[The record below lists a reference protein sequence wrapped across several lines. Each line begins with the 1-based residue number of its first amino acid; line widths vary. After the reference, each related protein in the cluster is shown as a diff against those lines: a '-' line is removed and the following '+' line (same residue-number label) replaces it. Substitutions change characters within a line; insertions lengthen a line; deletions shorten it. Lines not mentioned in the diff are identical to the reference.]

1 MRDMISDENAIS
13 EVFGFILLLSIAIT
27 AIGII
32 LLMSWPALMQS
43 QDQAQQQ
50 NMEQAFTLL
59 DSHTSK
65 AQYSNYLSQTTDMKL
80 NGGRVYVS
88 SSDSW
93 IRIMINETEVYSGT
107 LGTIHYDLN
116 GLNIGYQDGGIWKS
130 DGKGGSVMISAPDF
144 NYKHETLTLPLMQIT
159 GDSSVSGTGEVSITT
174 RSNLT
179 PKIVF
184 PNGTI
189 NYMGAVNL
197 TNPIKANQIYV
208 FITSDYYLA
217 WADYINS
224 RTSCAVRPGDIYPAN
239 KTIKITFNTKPS
251 TGIHPFTPPI
261 WFRGINLNNQTPI
274 EEFYFNLT
282 EVYSDSQIDL
292 KSPQSNAPGPYPA
305 LHISFQKSTGAG
317 PSGIRIVVN
326 YYLNSSV
333 TETFE
338 ATKLHYIYPNDT
350 CNIDLLNSSIET
362 EYTSNSKSVTWGT
375 NNESF
380 DTGDFDKTVAG
391 LKVGPSM
398 DKVIQHY
405 MINMT
410 QNYINGFALW
420 MGNNGGQHWPG
431 VSSSYTLD
439 YDAENVVTYMHIT
452 NNDIAVSI

>member
-1 MRDMISDENAIS
+1 MRDMISDNDAIS
-13 EVFGFILLLSIAIT
+13 ETLGFILLLSTAIT
-27 AIGII
+27 AIGIV
-32 LLMSWPALMQS
+32 LMMSIPVLMQS

-80 NGGRVYVS
+80 NGGRIYVN
-88 SSDSW
+88 SSDSR
-93 IRIMINETEVYSGT
+93 IRIILNGTTIYDNT

-159 GDSSVSGTGEVSITT
+159 GDSSVSGTGDARITT

-179 PKIVF
+179 PAIIF
-184 PNGTI
+184 PKGT
-189 NYMGAVNL
+189 NNL
-197 TNPIKANQIYV
+197 DSNPIKADQIYV
-208 FITSDYYLA
+208 FITSDYYIG
-217 WADYINS
+217 WANYINS

-251 TGIHPFTPPI
+251 TGTHPFTPPI
-261 WFRGINLNNQTPI
+261 WFRGINTSNENPI
-274 EEFYFNLT
+274 DEFYFNLT
-282 EVYSDSQIDL
+282 NVESNSQIDL
-292 KSPQSNAPGPYPA
+292 RSPQSNAPGPYPA
-305 LHISFQKSTGAG
+305 LHINFQKATGG
-317 PSGIRIVVN
+317 GTSGIRIVVN

-362 EYTSNSKSVTWGT
+362 EYTSNTKSVTWGT
-375 NNESF
+375 NNGSF
-380 DTGDFDKTVAG
+380 DTGDYDKNDAV

-398 DKVIQHY
+398 DKILQHY
-405 MINMT
+405 ISLMAQSHT
-410 QNYINGFALW
+410 NGFALW
-420 MGNNGGQHWPG
+420 KGNDGGQHWSG
-431 VSSSYTLD
+431 ASSSYTLD

>member
-1 MRDMISDENAIS
+1 MLSDENAIS
-13 EVFGFILLLSIAIT
+13 EVLGFILLLSTAIT

-32 LLMSWPALMQS
+32 LMMSMPMLAQS

-80 NGGRVYVS
+80 NGGRVYVN
-88 SSDSW
+88 SSDSR
-93 IRIMINETEVYSGT
+93 IRIMLNNTEVYNGA

-130 DGKGGSVMISAPDF
+130 DSKGGSVMISAPDF

-159 GDSSVSGTGEVSITT
+159 GNSSVSGTGEAHITT

-179 PKIVF
+179 PNIVF

-189 NYMGAVNL
+189 NYTTDNVNFVNL
-197 TNPIKANQIYV
+197 TNPIKADQIYV
-208 FITSDYYLA
+208 YITSDYYMG
-217 WADYINS
+217 WANFINT
-224 RTSCAVRPGDIYPAN
+224 RTSCAVKSGDIDHAT
-239 KTIKITFNTKPS
+239 KTIKVTFNTKPS
-251 TGIHPFTPPI
+251 TGTHPFTPPI
-261 WFRGINLNNQTPI
+261 WFRGINVNNQTPI
-274 EEFYFNLT
+274 GEFYFNLT
-282 EVYSDSQIDL
+282 EVDSNSQIDL
-292 KSPQSNAPGPYPA
+292 KSPQSNSPDPYPA
-305 LHISFQKSTGAG
+305 LHISFQKATGG
-317 PSGIRIVVN
+317 GLHDIRIVVN
-326 YYLNSSV
+326 YYLNSTV

-338 ATKLHYIYPNDT
+338 ADNLPYINNKM
-350 CNIDLLNSSIET
+350 CNIDLLNSSIQT

-380 DTGDFDKTVAG
+380 DTGDYSKHDT
-391 LKVGPSM
+391 GPSM

-410 QNYINGFALW
+410 QNYANGFALW
-420 MGNNGGQHWPG
+420 MGNDGGQHWPG
-431 VSSSYTLD
+431 TSSSYTLD